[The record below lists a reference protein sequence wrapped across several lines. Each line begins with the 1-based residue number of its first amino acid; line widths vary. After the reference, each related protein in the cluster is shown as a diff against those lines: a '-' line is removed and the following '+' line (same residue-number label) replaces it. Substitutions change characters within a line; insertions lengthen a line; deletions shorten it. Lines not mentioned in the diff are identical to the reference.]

1 MRTTPGGSPRWP
13 RAGRT
18 CTARRRTPPRSCRHR
33 RGCWTP
39 AAAPAGSRP
48 GWPSSATTCTGVD
61 VDPSMLAV
69 ARREHPGLAWVLADL
84 GALRGGRRGGGRR
97 VRPGAR
103 RRQRHSAAGRRH
115 PAVDGGRARP
125 GAGSIRAAGL
135 RLRAGRRPPAPRVPG
150 DPAVG
155 VRPRPATRPGWGWS
169 GGWRPGTVRRTTG
182 AATRSAFT
190 PLQALCIRPSL
201 DSLGVPPLATVGPAS
216 TGTKGDH
223 HR

>member
-1 MRTTPGGSPRWP
+1 MPGASPRWP
-13 RAGRT
+13 RAERT
-18 CTARRRTPPRSCRHR
+18 CTARRRTPPRSCRPR
-33 RGCWTP
+33 RACSTP

-84 GALRGGRRGGGRR
+84 AARCRDVGAASGRR

-103 RRQRHSAAGRRH
+103 RRQRHPAAGRGH
-115 PAVDGGRARP
+115 AAGDGGRARP
-125 GAGSIRAAGL
+125 GAGSSGPARL

-155 VRPRPATRPGWGWS
+155 VRPRLRRGRAGAGPAA
-169 GGWRPGTVRRTTG
+169 GGLGRCAVRRA